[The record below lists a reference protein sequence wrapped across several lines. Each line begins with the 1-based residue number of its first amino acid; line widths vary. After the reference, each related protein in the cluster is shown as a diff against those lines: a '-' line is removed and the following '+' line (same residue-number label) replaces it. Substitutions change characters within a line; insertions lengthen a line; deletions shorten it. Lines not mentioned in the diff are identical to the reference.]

1 MTRFQNELLD
11 IADSLSE
18 LDIDLSFNENGMFV
32 FKNELD
38 FNQGIDIIEEIVGP
52 FGFIPY
58 EDFLTVR
65 VLEGTLQEQKCTN
78 YFNTITEDYNNNKL
92 NKEDYEYLLEDLKE
106 YLESYEQEDVD
117 LEEDM
122 LSEEAL
128 DETYSDEEL
137 DSFVNKTYNQQRV
150 INIYRRVKYN
160 DNRLFAH
167 TRCVKCGREKRV
179 FLSNLLNDPEKYG
192 SCICSDTNIES
203 RMDNIEQ
210 LYKGSKKLSS
220 NTSGYTGV
228 TFVKKYRNLPYNKW
242 RAYIEVDGKRT
253 YLGDFASKSKAIK
266 ARKAAAVKG
275 VRWYKIHKHE
285 FMKDA
290 RKRAKRYRTR
300 RTRKFD

>member
-1 MTRFQNELLD
+1 MTRFQNELLN

-18 LDIDLSFNENGMFV
+18 LNIDLSFNEKGMFV

-65 VLEGTLQEQKCTN
+65 VLEGTIQEEKCNN
-78 YFNTITEDYNNNKL
+78 YFNAITEDYNNNKL
-92 NKEDYEYLLEDLKE
+92 NKEDYQFLLEDLKE

-128 DETYSDEEL
+128 DETYSDKEL

-203 RMDNIEQ
+203 RMDNIEK
-210 LYKGSKKLSS
+210 LYKGSKKLSN

-228 TFVKKYRNLPYNKW
+228 TFVKKYRNLPY
-242 RAYIEVDGKRT
+242 IGSVT
-253 YLGDFASKSKAIK
+253 
-266 ARKAAAVKG
+266 V
-275 VRWYKIHKHE
+275 
-285 FMKDA
+285 
-290 RKRAKRYRTR
+290 
-300 RTRKFD
+300 